1 MMPAPPVVLSDS
13 ELDFQLAF
21 VNTQFFIVTLSNS
34 IFFDKFPPKN
44 LQRIFKYFRIV
55 LTRQQALPSAY
66 LPADSSFSILQVI
79 GIIKR
84 RTGPQKIPLRIL

>member
-55 LTRQQALPSAY
+55 LTRQ
-66 LPADSSFSILQVI
+66 PAQPTSCLFIFNSTSDWNYQ
-79 GIIKR
+79 KAD
-84 RTGPQKIPLRIL
+84 RTAKNSVKNSMT